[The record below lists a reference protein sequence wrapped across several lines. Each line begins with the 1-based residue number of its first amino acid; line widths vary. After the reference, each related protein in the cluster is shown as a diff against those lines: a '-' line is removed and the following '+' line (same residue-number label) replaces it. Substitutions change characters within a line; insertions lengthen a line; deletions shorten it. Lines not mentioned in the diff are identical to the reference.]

1 MLPSWCSDTIT
12 VKRPKMVDSRGTQV
26 PDWSKATSHTVTGC
40 SVQTGQTSEDRD
52 GRTATALMGT
62 VYLPPSADVQA
73 GDRILFDGTA
83 YTVQGEPMA
92 WRSPTG
98 AVTHKQAR
106 IAVWSG

>member
-52 GRTATALMGT
+52 GRTATALLGT
-62 VYLPPSADVQA
+62 VYLPTGADVKA
-73 GDRILFDGTA
+73 GDRITFGGNT
-83 YTVQGEPMA
+83 YVVQGEPME

-98 AVTHKQAR
+98 AVSNLQVR
-106 IAVWSG
+106 IAVWKG